1 MCEDAPAPRALQT
14 STKDSMTPGTRRA
27 ILLPFAGLL
36 VLFGWVYLALD
47 HEQLRDLT
55 ERANWSLVLLATCCS
70 FASYLFICFALLI
83 IGRTLGL
90 RRVPAGTFML
100 VTFVSLTLNHV
111 VSLGVAGYS
120 ARVLLLRRNGEAPG
134 TVLAAS
140 LLPIGLGA
148 IAFSAKVTPAGTAA
162 LQAATVVSAAVVIG
176 MTVALVSRRVRLA
189 FLRLVG
195 RLGAMVP
202 GDHAEGIERALVDL
216 DIGLATAGRAIRE
229 RPAAVLP
236 PVLLTIVD
244 WMAVLAAFW
253 LCLEAVGQPVGV
265 RVLIAG
271 FAIGMNVGV
280 VSLIPGGVGVQEGS
294 QAGVLALFGVP
305 FGPALLASVLF
316 RVIYYLVPFFVSL
329 PLYYV
334 VLRPMVPVDEEPIP
348 VAPRS

>member
-1 MCEDAPAPRALQT
+1 MT
-14 STKDSMTPGTRRA
+14 SGTRRA
-27 ILLPFAGLL
+27 ILIPFAGLL

-47 HEQLRDLT
+47 HDQIRTLA
-55 ERANWSLVLLATCCS
+55 ERASWSLVLAATACS
-70 FASYLFICFALLI
+70 FASYLFICLALLI

-90 RRVPAGTFML
+90 RRVPAGAFML

-140 LLPIGLGA
+140 LLHSYLTTLVMVSLLPIGLGA
-148 IAFSAKVTPAGTAA
+148 IAFSAKVPPAGATA
-162 LQAATVVSAAVVIG
+162 LQAATLVSAAAVVG

-195 RLGAMVP
+195 RLGALVP

-216 DIGLATAGRAIRE
+216 DLGLSTAARAVRE
-229 RPAAVLP
+229 RPSAVLP
-236 PVLLTIVD
+236 PVLLTVID
-244 WMAVLAAFW
+244 WIAVLAAFW

-280 VSLIPGGVGVQEGS
+280 VSLIPGGIGVQEGS

-316 RVIYYLVPFFVSL
+316 RLIYFWVPFFVSL
-329 PLYYV
+329 PLYYI
-334 VLRPMVPVDEEPIP
+334 VLRPLAVAEPEPEP
-348 VAPRS
+348 VAPRP